1 MKHIYIIRH
10 GETDFNK
17 SHLMQGRGIDASI
30 NETGKEQSES
40 IADFFI
46 EIEVE
51 RIISSSMKRAIESAN
66 SLSDKKGLITERYSE
81 LDEMNFGDLEGKPF
95 EEVKEELNY
104 LHESWSNGLLDIPT
118 PNGETPIQVFE
129 RANSKAIEILENA
142 CESVLVFVLH
152 GRLIRILLSEW
163 LGLGLKNMHK
173 IKHQNGAINHLKWDE
188 SKFEAI
194 DLNIISHLE
203 AIKVD

>member
-40 IADFFI
+40 IADFFV

-118 PNGETPIQVFE
+118 PNGETPIQVFG
-129 RANSKAIEILENA
+129 RANSKAIEIIENA

-163 LGLGLKNMHK
+163 LGLGLQNMHK
-173 IKHQNGAINHLKWDE
+173 IEHQNGAINHLTWFE

-194 DLNIISHLE
+194 DLNITSHLTT
-203 AIKVD
+203 V